1 MNDTTKPMCL
11 NDDNLVVMS
20 NALIKGKSNLS
31 LNELKLLRLTIMQV
45 VAEARDFQTYTV
57 NIVDL
62 AKLLNIDR
70 HNIYREADAMTTH
83 IMKELVYVGDG
94 NPKHKWL
101 KFPWVDMCK
110 YADGI
115 LTIRLSDQLKP
126 YLIGLSELY
135 TQYVLKD
142 VLLLKSV
149 YSIRLYELIRQE
161 MKYQKVYADKTATV
175 YLSIQDIRTATD
187 TLDKYEK
194 YAMFKTRVID
204 SSLKEIREKIG
215 YDITYKMK
223 KESRK
228 AVGLTFY
235 IQSVHNI
242 RQQA

>member
-1 MNDTTKPMCL
+1 MNEAKPMCL
-11 NDDNLVVMS
+11 NDENLVVMS

-45 VAEARDFQTYTV
+45 VAEAKDFQTYKV
-57 NIVDL
+57 NVIDL

-70 HNIYREADAMTTH
+70 HYIYREVDTFTTH

-101 KFPWVDMCK
+101 KFPWVDMCS
-110 YADGI
+110 YADGV
-115 LTIRLSDQLKP
+115 LTIRLSDKLKP

-142 VLLLKSV
+142 VILLKTV
-149 YSIRLYELIRQE
+149 YAVRLYELIKQE

-175 YLSIQDIRTATD
+175 TLSIQDIRTATD
-187 TLDKYEK
+187 TLDKYEPIS
-194 YAMFKTRVID
+194 MFRSRVID
-204 SSLKEIREKIG
+204 SSIKEIREKLG
-215 YDITYKMK
+215 YIITYEMK

-228 AVGLTFY
+228 IVGITFNIKSGNY
-235 IQSVHNI
+235 IEKL
-242 RQQA
+242 

>member
-1 MNDTTKPMCL
+1 MNEAKPMCL
-11 NDDNLVVMS
+11 NDENLVVMS

-45 VAEARDFQTYTV
+45 VAEAKDFQTYKV

-70 HNIYREADAMTTH
+70 HYIYREVDTFTTH
-83 IMKELVYVGDG
+83 LMKELVYVGDG

-101 KFPWVDMCK
+101 KFPWVDMCR
-110 YADGI
+110 YADGV

-142 VLLLKSV
+142 VILLKTV
-149 YSIRLYELIRQE
+149 YAVRLYELIRQE

-175 YLSIQDIRTATD
+175 YLSLKDIRTATD
-187 TLDKYEK
+187 TLDKYDPIS
-194 YAMFKTRVID
+194 MFRARVID
-204 SSLKEIREKIG
+204 NSLKEIKEKLG

-228 AVGLTFY
+228 IVGINFF

>member
-1 MNDTTKPMCL
+1 MDEAKPMCL

-45 VAEARDFQTYTV
+45 VAEAKDFQTYKV
-57 NIVDL
+57 NIIDL

-70 HNIYREADAMTTH
+70 HYIYREVDTFTTH

-101 KFPWVDMCK
+101 KFPWVDMCS
-110 YADGI
+110 YADGV
-115 LTIRLSDQLKP
+115 LTIRLSDKLKP

-142 VLLLKSV
+142 VILLKTV
-149 YSIRLYELIRQE
+149 YAVRLYELIRQE

-194 YAMFKTRVID
+194 YAMLKTRVID
-204 SSLKEIREKIG
+204 NSIKEIREKLGFI
-215 YDITYKMK
+215 ITYEVK

-228 AVGLTFY
+228 VVGLIFTIKSGNY
-235 IQSVHNI
+235 IEKL
-242 RQQA
+242 